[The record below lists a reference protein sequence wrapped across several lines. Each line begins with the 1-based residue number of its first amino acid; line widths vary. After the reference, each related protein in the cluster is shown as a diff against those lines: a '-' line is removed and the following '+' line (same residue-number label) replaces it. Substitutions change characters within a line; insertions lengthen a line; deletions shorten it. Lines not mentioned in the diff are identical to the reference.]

1 MLFSINRQYRWNL
14 GFAHRDW
21 RLTTGTEFD
30 IVFSID
36 GGQAIY
42 TTGRA
47 VQSNHAIIR
56 LADSMDLF
64 DRFRR
69 GHMLRIA
76 ADSRVFSFGLEG
88 TAAMLAQ
95 LHDCV
100 RRHTQPANVANAS
113 NGKRRTGPTSREMI
127 ESPTLQAEAAVLLA
141 NVMAAA
147 NVNRYSIGTPEE
159 ASKASVHA
167 LWTAP
172 SVVGSLL
179 IIPTR
184 RIDDPEIPGIMVG
197 VNAYTCNGAFMSG
210 SLPATATREV
220 RVTTTCQ
227 PPGGRVATSYYFGV
241 PRPRGGLY
249 LFATKTNDAGVRED
263 AERTDEILRNAT
275 YRSVKLKL
283 R

>member
-113 NGKRRTGPTSREMI
+113 NGKRRTGPTSSEMI

-184 RIDDPEIPGIMVG
+184 RIDDPEIPGDRGRGQCIHLQRRVHVG
-197 VNAYTCNGAFMSG
+197 LVAGDRHARGARDHHMPTARRARRNQLLFRG
-210 SLPATATREV
+210 AATA
-220 RVTTTCQ
+220 
-227 PPGGRVATSYYFGV
+227 GRTLPVCNKDKRCGCA
-241 PRPRGGLY
+241 
-249 LFATKTNDAGVRED
+249 
-263 AERTDEILRNAT
+263 
-275 YRSVKLKL
+275 
-283 R
+283 